1 MFFFLDFLF
10 QRFGQVAIKYF
21 TDFMPVIYL
30 PYIFNSKNSRV
41 CVLLSVYNI
50 MKYFTEIVAP
60 RTFSKIILS
69 HSFPL
74 FFFFFFLCRY
84 IFWKLPIICAR
95 VWPCRSKKLYWILKF
110 WNFKWFLTNFF
121 GLIAFTYRH
130 KQQQLKIV
138 FLSLAMSQWNIS
150 LKFRNFECFWIRL
163 LPIFFLS

>member
-30 PYIFNSKNSRV
+30 PYIFNSINSRV

-110 WNFKWFLTNFF
+110 WNFKWFLTKTLSNNFLWLNSF
-121 GLIAFTYRH
+121 HVSTQTTIIQNCVPESGHATVKYFIE
-130 KQQQLKIV
+130 I
-138 FLSLAMSQWNIS
+138 
-150 LKFRNFECFWIRL
+150 
-163 LPIFFLS
+163 

>member
-41 CVLLSVYNI
+41 CVLLSVYNT

-84 IFWKLPIICAR
+84 IFWKLPIIGAR
-95 VWPCRSKKLYWILKF
+95 VWPSRSKKLYLILKF
-110 WNFKWFLTNFF
+110 WNFKWFLTNTLSNNFLWLNSF
-121 GLIAFTYRH
+121 HVSTQTTIIQNCVPESGHATVKYFI
-130 KQQQLKIV
+130 KI
-138 FLSLAMSQWNIS
+138 
-150 LKFRNFECFWIRL
+150 
-163 LPIFFLS
+163 

>member
-110 WNFKWFLTNFF
+110 WNFKWFLTKTLSNNFLWLNSF
-121 GLIAFTYRH
+121 HVSTQTTIIQNCVPEAGHATVKYFIE
-130 KQQQLKIV
+130 I
-138 FLSLAMSQWNIS
+138 
-150 LKFRNFECFWIRL
+150 
-163 LPIFFLS
+163 